1 MGEELIS
8 PAAEDRISIIV
19 PFYNAESTLETCVQS
34 VLLQTWDNWELLLV
48 DDGSADGSP
57 DLADTLADSDGR
69 IRVRHTENHGVSRA
83 RNEGLKMA
91 GGRYVTFLDADD
103 RMAPDMLKKLHAVI
117 IKSGAEIAGCS
128 FHTFT
133 DFKAQPPEETEE
145 QEEGKEAVMDG
156 TMFVRRRLLRGD
168 TRIWSKLFLREKL
181 GGGQFRE
188 DMTIGEDMLF
198 LLSCMENCTKVAAIP
213 DRLYYYY
220 VNPKGA
226 MEKPFTPDYMDQIR
240 CWDEAVSRIRTN
252 MPLLLK
258 EEDTAARLAAVRC
271 TTAMLVAGKIAVL
284 PASERRKYADCT
296 KIILERVKAAR
307 KVTGMTE
314 ELPAG
319 YGLKSG
325 LFRLSPS
332 VYYDCYGPHRR
343 GQQRRKA
350 GRAGAAEK
358 RKSGGQDARS

>member
-181 GGGQFRE
+181 GRRTVPRGYDDRGGHAVPAFVH
-188 DMTIGEDMLF
+188 GELHEGGCDPGPPV
-198 LLSCMENCTKVAAIP
+198 LLLRQPEGRHGKALHTGLYGP
-213 DRLYYYY
+213 D
-220 VNPKGA
+220 
-226 MEKPFTPDYMDQIR
+226 
-240 CWDEAVSRIRTN
+240 
-252 MPLLLK
+252 PLLGRGSV
-258 EEDTAARLAAVRC
+258 EDTHEHAA
-271 TTAMLVAGKIAVL
+271 
-284 PASERRKYADCT
+284 ASEGRGHRRTPCRGALYHGHA
-296 KIILERVKAAR
+296 
-307 KVTGMTE
+307 
-314 ELPAG
+314 
-319 YGLKSG
+319 
-325 LFRLSPS
+325 
-332 VYYDCYGPHRR
+332 RR
-343 GQQRRKA
+343 GQDR
-350 GRAGAAEK
+350 GAAGLRTPEVRRLYK
-358 RKSGGQDARS
+358 DHPGEGEGSPEGHRHDGGTPGGIRPEVGPVPSVPFGVL